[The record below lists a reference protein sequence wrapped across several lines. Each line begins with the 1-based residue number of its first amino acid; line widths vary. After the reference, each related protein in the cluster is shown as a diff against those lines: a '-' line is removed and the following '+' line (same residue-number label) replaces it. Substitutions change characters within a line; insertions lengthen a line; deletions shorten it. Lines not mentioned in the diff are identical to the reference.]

1 MSWRKIEKVW
11 DEVRS
16 AQEPKRNLS
25 KQPKKTREVKMS
37 TKDEVYEAVS
47 WAYDNQYLIN
57 DIEKLVSVMEL
68 AVANL
73 KSAGVEYTMLNNYIV
88 EDYEK
93 VIADKGSE
101 LEKKADELGISVED
115 ILKDYSQG
123 DVNEAE
129 NICKNLTK
137 VIDDFSSATED
148 MRKIVK
154 DLEE

>member
-1 MSWRKIEKVW
+1 MSYRKIEKLW
-11 DEVRS
+11 DELRE
-16 AQEPKRNLS
+16 AKKPKRNLS
-25 KQPKKTREVKMS
+25 KQPKKREVKLS
-37 TKDEVYEAVS
+37 TKDEVYDAVM
-47 WAYDNQYLIN
+47 WAFDNKYLIN
-57 DIEKLVSVMEL
+57 DIEKLVSVMEV

-73 KSAGVEYTMLNNYIV
+73 KSAGVEYTMLNRFIV

-93 VIADKGSE
+93 VIVDKGSE

-129 NICKNLTK
+129 SICKELTR
-137 VIDDFSSATED
+137 VIEDFSDATDD
-148 MRKIVK
+148 MRKIIK

>member
-1 MSWRKIEKVW
+1 MSYRKIEKLW
-11 DEVRS
+11 DELRE
-16 AQEPKRNLS
+16 AQKPKRNLS
-25 KQPKKTREVKMS
+25 KQPKKREVKLS
-37 TKDEVYEAVS
+37 TKDEVYDAVM
-47 WAYDNQYLIN
+47 WAFDNQYLIN
-57 DIEKLVSVMEL
+57 DIEKLVSVMEI

-73 KSAGVEYTMLNNYIV
+73 KSAGVESTMLNRFIV

-93 VIADKGSE
+93 VIVDKGSE

-123 DVNEAE
+123 DVNQAE
-129 NICKNLTK
+129 SICKELVR
-137 VIDDFSSATED
+137 VIEDFSDATDD